1 MFGTTNIAK
10 NSDKSQWVC
19 SGLEIA
25 FDAKG
30 EWNFGNESAGNVVIF
45 SVDNSSWSNADNW
58 KNDFLVLD
66 EGDTFGINGNICT
79 QERKFSINFSKAR
92 TTFCLSLHFNGDNS
106 YWCVNGKKSISL
118 KQMIKMSTFQI
129 IFV

>member
-10 NSDKSQWVC
+10 NSDKSQWVY

-79 QERKFSINFSKAR
+79 QE
-92 TTFCLSLHFNGDNS
+92 SLVLTLVKQGQHFV
-106 YWCVNGKKSISL
+106 WVCIS
-118 KQMIKMSTFQI
+118 MVI
-129 IFV
+129 IVIDVLTEKNL